1 MEPEF
6 EVRSW
11 APEPTL
17 SQAAR
22 HRDREC
28 PLCPPEH
35 PILTSELAVPRE
47 TVLLG
52 HVVRQLKEA
61 SVDGIIGEPVR

>member
-1 MEPEF
+1 MELGF

-17 SQAAR
+17 SQAAM
-22 HRDREC
+22 HRDGEC

-35 PILTSELAVPRE
+35 PVLTSELAVPRE
-47 TVLLG
+47 TVFLG
-52 HVVRQLKEA
+52 HAVTQLKEA